1 MSAVPDDHLRPDGTG
16 PDGALGPA
24 VPWLARTEPAVL
36 LAVVVA
42 VPLVL
47 VRTYAVASLLVLWGL
62 AVVGVL
68 TLTDLGPRRLALA
81 QLPFVSFG
89 TSLVMVNAVTRG
101 GTVVA
106 ELGPLEVT
114 DDGLAMGAALAV
126 RTLLVGTCAVAFL
139 AVVDPGR
146 LLTSLHLVARLP
158 VRVTCA
164 ALAAHRLLDD
174 LPAEWTAIRRA
185 HAARRPVRADG
196 TRAPARDVRSLATAA
211 FALLATSIRRAE
223 RIAVA
228 LESRALGALPRGE
241 RTVWR
246 RPGPAGEVGRPGW
259 HDVVL
264 VTACGIALTV
274 VLGAGG

>member
-1 MSAVPDDHLRPDGTG
+1 MSAPTTTGVVGVPDGRPPG
-16 PDGALGPA
+16 A

-47 VRTYAVASLLVLWGL
+47 VRTYAVVPLLVLWCL
-62 AVVGVL
+62 AVLAVL
-68 TLTDLGPRRLALA
+68 TLTGLGPRRLLLA

-89 TSLVMVNAVTRG
+89 ASLVLVNAVTRDG
-101 GTVVA
+101 AVVA
-106 ELGPLEVT
+106 SLGPLAVT
-114 DDGLAMGAALAV
+114 DTGLAMGAALAV

-164 ALAAHRLLDD
+164 ALAAHRMLDD
-174 LPAEWTAIRRA
+174 LPAEWMTIRRA
-185 HAARRPVRADG
+185 HAVRRPARADG
-196 TRAPARDVRSLATAA
+196 SREPARDVRSLATAT

-223 RIAVA
+223 RVAVA
-228 LESRALGALPRGE
+228 LESRALGALPRGA

-246 RPGPAGEVGRPGW
+246 RPGPEGEVGRPGR

-264 VTACGIALTV
+264 VAVCATALVLALAT
-274 VLGAGG
+274 GSGG

>member
-1 MSAVPDDHLRPDGTG
+1 MSTTVVPGAVRAGDDDA
-16 PDGALGPA
+16 GAR

-36 LAVVVA
+36 LGVVVA

-47 VRTYAVASLLVLWGL
+47 VRTYTPVPLLGLWGL
-62 AVVGVL
+62 ALLAAL

-81 QLPFVSFG
+81 QLPFLSFG
-89 TSLVMVNAVTRG
+89 SSLVMVNAVTRG
-101 GTVVA
+101 GAVVA
-106 ELGPLEVT
+106 ELGPFEVT
-114 DDGLAMGAALAV
+114 DDGLATGTALAV

-174 LPAEWTAIRRA
+174 LPDEWTTIRRA
-185 HAARRPVRADG
+185 HAVRRPARPDG
-196 TRAPARDVRSLATAA
+196 TRETARDVRSLATAA
-211 FALLATSIRRAE
+211 FTLLATSIRRAE

-246 RPGPAGEVGRPGW
+246 RPGAAGDVGRPGR

-264 VTACGIALTV
+264 VTVCGAALAAALV
-274 VLGAGG
+274 AGG